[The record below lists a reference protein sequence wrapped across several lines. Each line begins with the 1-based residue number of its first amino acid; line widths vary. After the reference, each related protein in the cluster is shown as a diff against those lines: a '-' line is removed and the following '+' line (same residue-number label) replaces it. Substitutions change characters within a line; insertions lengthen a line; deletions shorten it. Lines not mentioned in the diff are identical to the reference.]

1 MLNQSFGVNKE
12 IIRSEKNAFKK
23 DNLKDFL
30 IKEINTKK
38 ITSIINIEMMKDLD
52 AKVISQFNTLFSK
65 I

>member
-38 ITSIINIEMMKDLD
+38 ITSIINIKMMKDLD